1 MADSSNIF
9 YLTYPHRKKLKFV
22 REPKQ
27 FREVKL
33 AYFMLLFF
41 ILLGLVNNVVAIET
55 AVTDT
60 NKTSLDNRII
70 NTPEEEK
77 TSLNRAGRLGFS
89 DFIVTFSS
97 LLLILIL
104 IIFVAW
110 LVKRSGFTLAG
121 DNQLIQLLAS
131 IPVGQKE
138 RVALIQVGE
147 EQILIGVSTGNVQKL
162 HVLKQPIEL
171 KENSSGKINNNLFE
185 LALKKYQQKT
195 KK

>member
-9 YLTYPHRKKLKFV
+9 YLTYPHRKKFKFV

-27 FREVKL
+27 FRGVKL
-33 AYFMLLFF
+33 VYFMLLFF

-121 DNQLIQLLAS
+121 DNQIIQLLAS